1 MIKVGIFGATAY
13 TSLELIKI
21 LLKHSQIKISF
32 FAVRR
37 EGNPK
42 ISTIFPLLKNR
53 IDIHCSGL
61 EEDNIPDDIDLMFV
75 TLPPV
80 IAMNYI
86 PAILK
91 KGIKV
96 IDLSADYRFS
106 NKDIYEKWYKAE
118 HKDPEGI
125 KNSVYG
131 LPEIFREEIKRSV
144 LVANP
149 GCYPTGT
156 ILALAPLLKNDL
168 IFSEDII
175 VDSKSGI
182 SGAGREPT
190 EKTHYCERNENIEAY
205 NVGKHRHIPEIN
217 HILSKVSGSDISI
230 FFTPHLTPMNRG
242 ILNTIYAKKKENTNI
257 NDIEKA
263 FQESYS
269 NRPFV
274 RIKEDSLP
282 RVADVTNTNFCDI
295 AFTIVKNR
303 IIIISCIDNLIK
315 GASGQA
321 VQNMN
326 LMLGFDEAEAIF

>member
-1 MIKVGIFGATAY
+1 MIKVGVFGATAY

-32 FAVRR
+32 LGVRR
-37 EGNPK
+37 GGNPK
-42 ISTIFPLLKNR
+42 ISTIFPSLKNR
-53 IDIHCSGL
+53 IDMHCSKL

-75 TLPPV
+75 TLPPT

-86 PAILK
+86 HAILK

-96 IDLSADYRFS
+96 VDLSADYRFS
-106 NKDIYEKWYKAE
+106 NIDIYEKWYKTE
-118 HKDPEGI
+118 HKDPDGI

-131 LPEIFREEIKRSV
+131 LPEIFRDEIKSSV

-156 ILALAPLLKNDL
+156 ILGLAPLLRNDL
-168 IFSEDII
+168 IFLDDII

-205 NVGKHRHIPEIN
+205 NIGKHRHNPEIN
-217 HILSKVSGSDISI
+217 HILSKISGSGISI

-242 ILNTIYAKKKENTNI
+242 ILNTIYAKKKENINI
-257 NDIEKA
+257 NDVEKA
-263 FQESYS
+263 FQESYC

-274 RIKEDSLP
+274 RIKQDSLP

-295 AFTIVKNR
+295 AFTIVENR

-326 LMLGFDEAEAIF
+326 LMFDLDETAALF